1 MYIVLEHLLL
11 YHQMGVVVMDRRRR
25 LQDCIRAA
33 NARRHFVQGRG
44 GGNMYAGYMK
54 IPLDIVADMIA
65 ANHIHRPKI
74 ADYMK
79 EPANGILVQLHM
91 ALVYLSNIIATHHEG
106 VNSRCG

>member
-1 MYIVLEHLLL
+1 MLLEHLLL

-44 GGNMYAGYMK
+44 GLNMYAGYMK

-65 ANHIHRPKI
+65 ANFIHPLKI
-74 ADYMK
+74 AVSMR
-79 EPANGILVQLHM
+79 GIAKKIL
-91 ALVYLSNIIATHHEG
+91 T
-106 VNSRCG
+106 